1 MGLFRATVLHQLK
14 HFLHLMTDT
23 KTSVTI
29 QTVERIA
36 SILRCFTKSEN
47 DLGVMEISREIGV
60 HKSTTSRLLSALHQ
74 EGFVAKNPETGKY
87 RLGLGLVNLAGVVL
101 EKQNLR
107 QAAQE
112 HIRSLADLTQETINI
127 SILDGDESINIE
139 TVRSPKSI
147 SFAGRLG
154 RRTPLHCT
162 STGKLQLA
170 YMSPERRQKI
180 LSKSLPA
187 YTSYTITDP
196 VALRIILAEVW
207 DQGFAVSNEEFEIG
221 LVAIAAPIC
230 DHSGELVAA
239 LSISG
244 PTYRMDEGT
253 LQRYIPP
260 LIEAARNISRSLGYF
275 KI

>member
-1 MGLFRATVLHQLK
+1 
-14 HFLHLMTDT
+14 MTA
-23 KTSVTI
+23 KKASVAI

-36 SILRCFTKSEN
+36 SILRCFTKTEN
-47 DLGVMEISREIGV
+47 DLGVMEISREISL

-112 HIRSLADLTQETINI
+112 YIRALAELTQETINI

-139 TVRSPKSI
+139 TIRSPKSI

-162 STGKLQLA
+162 STGKIQMA
-170 YMSPERRQKI
+170 YMSLENREGI
-180 LSKSLPA
+180 LSQPFMA
-187 YTSYTITDP
+187 YTSHTITDP
-196 VALRIILAEVW
+196 AALRTVLDEVR
-207 DQGFAVSNEEFEIG
+207 DQGYAISNEEFEIG
-221 LVAIAAPIC
+221 LVAIAAPIWGR
-230 DHSGELVAA
+230 SNELLAA
-239 LSISG
+239 LSITG
-244 PTYRMDEGT
+244 PTYRMDAET

-260 LIEAARNISRSLGYF
+260 LTEAAQNISKSLGF
-275 KI
+275 VKI

>member
-1 MGLFRATVLHQLK
+1 MPDK
-14 HFLHLMTDT
+14 

-29 QTVERIA
+29 QTVGRIA
-36 SILRCFTKSEN
+36 SIMRCFTKTEN
-47 DLGVMEISREIGV
+47 DLGVMEISREIGI

-107 QAAQE
+107 QAAQNY
-112 HIRSLADLTQETINI
+112 IRALAELTQETINI
-127 SILDGDESINIE
+127 SILDDNECINIE

-147 SFAGRLG
+147 SYAGRLG

-162 STGKLQLA
+162 STGKVQLT

-180 LSKSLPA
+180 LSQPLEA
-187 YTSYTITDP
+187 YTSRTITNP
-196 VALRIILAEVW
+196 ATLRIALAEVW
-207 DQGFAVSNEEFEIG
+207 DQGYAISSEEFEVG
-221 LVAIAAPIC
+221 LVAIAAPIW
-230 DHSGELVAA
+230 DRFGEVVGA

-244 PTYRMDEGT
+244 PTYRMDAET
-253 LQRYIPP
+253 LQKYISP
-260 LIEAARNISRSLGYF
+260 LIEAAQNISKALGHI
-275 KI
+275 KN